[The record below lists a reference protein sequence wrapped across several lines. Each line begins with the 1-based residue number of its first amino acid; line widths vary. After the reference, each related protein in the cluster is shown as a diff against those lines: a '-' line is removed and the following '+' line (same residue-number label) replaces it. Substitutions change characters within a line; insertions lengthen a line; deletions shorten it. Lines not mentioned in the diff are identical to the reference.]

1 MKKYIVLIGIFMFLI
16 TGCVA
21 KNKNNVIKEL
31 EKKINNASSY
41 HLTGEMK
48 IVNNEDKNIYE
59 VDVSFEKDDKYR
71 VSLKNKTN
79 NHEQIILKNDDGVYV
94 LTPTLNKSFKFQ
106 SDWPYNNSQAYL
118 LQNIIND
125 IKSDKNAKFTNN
137 KDEYIFEVNATY
149 SNNKELKKQ
158 RITLDH
164 NFNIK
169 KVEVLD
175 DNNQVI
181 IQMDFDDVDLKA
193 NFKNDHFTLKSNK
206 KKKKELKQTSNTIN
220 DIIYPMYI
228 PDNTKLTSQE
238 RVKLEEG
245 ERVILTFTGDKE
257 FTLIEETAAVEDEN
271 VIIPVSGEI
280 EMISDVFGYLTDNSV
295 SWISGGIDYYLSS
308 QTMDK
313 TELLSV
319 ASSINMLPVSK

>member
-1 MKKYIVLIGIFMFLI
+1 MKKYIVLLGIFMFLI
-16 TGCVA
+16 TGCGD

-206 KKKKELKQTSNTIN
+206 VEKKELKQTSNTIN

>member
-1 MKKYIVLIGIFMFLI
+1 MFLI
-16 TGCVA
+16 TGCGD

-149 SNNKELKKQ
+149 ANNKELKKQ

-206 KKKKELKQTSNTIN
+206 VEKKELKQTSNTIN

>member
-1 MKKYIVLIGIFMFLI
+1 MKKYIVLLGIFMFLI
-16 TGCVA
+16 TGCGD

-206 KKKKELKQTSNTIN
+206 VEKKELKQTSNTIN

-238 RVKLEEG
+238 RVKL
-245 ERVILTFTGDKE
+245 
-257 FTLIEETAAVEDEN
+257 
-271 VIIPVSGEI
+271 
-280 EMISDVFGYLTDNSV
+280 
-295 SWISGGIDYYLSS
+295 
-308 QTMDK
+308 
-313 TELLSV
+313 
-319 ASSINMLPVSK
+319 

>member
-1 MKKYIVLIGIFMFLI
+1 MKKYILTLAVFMLLI
-16 TGCVA
+16 TGCGN
-21 KNKNNVIKEL
+21 KNKSSVLKEL
-31 EKKINNASSY
+31 EKKMDNISSY
-41 HLTGEMK
+41 HLSGEMQ
-48 IVNNEDKNIYE
+48 IVNSEDKNIYT
-59 VDVSFEKDDKYR
+59 VDVAYEKDDQYR

-79 NHEQIILKNDDGVYV
+79 NHEQIILKNNDGVYV

-137 KDEYIFEVNATY
+137 KDSYIFEVKAIY
-149 SNNKELKKQ
+149 SNNKNLVKQ
-158 RITLDH
+158 KITFDH
-164 NFNIK
+164 KLNIK

-175 DNNQVI
+175 DSDQVI
-181 IQMDFDDVDLKA
+181 IQMNFDDVDLKA
-193 NFKNDHFTLKSNK
+193 NFKKDYFTLKSNK
-206 KKKKELKQTSNTIN
+206 IDTDKTKKTSSTID

-228 PDNTKLTSQE
+228 PENTKLTSQE

-257 FTLIEETAAVEDEN
+257 FTLIEETAHIEEED

-295 SWISGGIDYYLSS
+295 SWTSGGIEYYLSS
-308 QTMDK
+308 ENMDK
-313 TELLSV
+313 TELLTV
-319 ASSINMLPVSK
+319 ATSINMLPVSK

>member
-1 MKKYIVLIGIFMFLI
+1 
-16 TGCVA
+16 
-21 KNKNNVIKEL
+21 
-31 EKKINNASSY
+31 
-41 HLTGEMK
+41 
-48 IVNNEDKNIYE
+48 
-59 VDVSFEKDDKYR
+59 
-71 VSLKNKTN
+71 
-79 NHEQIILKNDDGVYV
+79 
-94 LTPTLNKSFKFQ
+94 
-106 SDWPYNNSQAYL
+106 
-118 LQNIIND
+118 
-125 IKSDKNAKFTNN
+125 
-137 KDEYIFEVNATY
+137 
-149 SNNKELKKQ
+149 
-158 RITLDH
+158 
-164 NFNIK
+164 
-169 KVEVLD
+169 
-175 DNNQVI
+175 
-181 IQMDFDDVDLKA
+181 
-193 NFKNDHFTLKSNK
+193 
-206 KKKKELKQTSNTIN
+206 
-220 DIIYPMYI
+220 MYI